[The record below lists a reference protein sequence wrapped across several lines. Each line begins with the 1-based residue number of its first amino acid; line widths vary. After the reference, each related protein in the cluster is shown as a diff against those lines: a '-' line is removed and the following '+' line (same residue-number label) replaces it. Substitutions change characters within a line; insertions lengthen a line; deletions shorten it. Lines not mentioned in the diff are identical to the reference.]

1 MHQDELLSTG
11 KFILL
16 VVPRE
21 PLARAAGGLSIP
33 GCDTVLERW
42 GQAAELLL

>member
-21 PLARAAGGLSIP
+21 PLREGGWRAEHP
-33 GCDTVLERW
+33 RV
-42 GQAAELLL
+42 